1 MSKHSKEYRAASAQM
16 KRVYKSGKSKPSV
29 TREELTPHLSAL
41 GAKVKKRRRGK
52 SFEPGNG
59 FGSEHRFKKGVSGN
73 PGGRT
78 KCSELRKALRV
89 KLASMASLP
98 KPGRTFAEKVAD
110 KWVDLALNGN
120 SAAIAAIADNAEGR
134 PHQSIS
140 VDDSTQD
147 SMLLLVAGMNRM
159 SAHLGPPEDN
169 SPRFLEEKN
178 DDHDSNG

>member
-1 MSKHSKEYRAASAQM
+1 MASREYKLAQKQM
-16 KRVYKSGKSKPSV
+16 KRVHKSGKSKPSV

-52 SFEPGNG
+52 SFEKGNG

-89 KLASMASLP
+89 KLASTASLP
-98 KPGRTFAEKVAD
+98 KPGRTFAEKMAD
-110 KWVDLALNGN
+110 KWVQVALNGN

-169 SPRFLEEKN
+169 SLLLEERN
-178 DDHDSNG
+178 AEDDGTAER